1 MFEINRKSRSLST
14 TLPPTNTKTHDP
26 IDTSQDDSDYSYD
39 VARDSFP
46 EMRGRT
52 VQSQATASSFKVNT
66 NPSPKK
72 KVDNQSEGVIN
83 IGFQTV
89 SRHTSQLTGN
99 VPRRQEVNVNKPFS
113 YDSSSSSSSLSR
125 LDMDAVRMAQKTEK
139 TSEPMMSEKK
149 AASTTNNSIPPRCD
163 DNEVVMNICAQSFS
177 RNRATLTGNIPRRE
191 SANTNLFHY
200 SSTPSNRVAV
210 DPVLERD
217 SVSEGHA
224 RTTSN
229 EANIAS
235 SEETSNEEEA
245 VMCWLLSYLPNLQ
258 EEDAVS
264 YFNGLVDQGFDSVE
278 TIREI
283 CQEDLSFMKTA
294 HQRVLFNKLRVEG
307 NVKEEV

>member
-1 MFEINRKSRSLST
+1 MCSCVNCYRL
-14 TLPPTNTKTHDP
+14 
-26 IDTSQDDSDYSYD
+26 
-39 VARDSFP
+39 
-46 EMRGRT
+46 
-52 VQSQATASSFKVNT
+52 NT

-113 YDSSSSSSSLSR
+113 YDSSSSSSSSSN
-125 LDMDAVRMAQKTEK
+125 MDAVRMAQKTEK

-177 RNRATLTGNIPRRE
+177 KNRATLTGNIPRRE

-235 SEETSNEEEA
+235 NEETSNEEEA
-245 VMCWLLSYLPNLQ
+245 VMRWLLSYLPNLQ

-264 YFNGLVDQGFDSVE
+264 YFDGLVDQGFDSAE

-294 HQRVLFNKLRVEG
+294 HQRVLLNKLRVEG

>member
-1 MFEINRKSRSLST
+1 
-14 TLPPTNTKTHDP
+14 
-26 IDTSQDDSDYSYD
+26 
-39 VARDSFP
+39 
-46 EMRGRT
+46 
-52 VQSQATASSFKVNT
+52 
-66 NPSPKK
+66 
-72 KVDNQSEGVIN
+72 
-83 IGFQTV
+83 
-89 SRHTSQLTGN
+89 
-99 VPRRQEVNVNKPFS
+99 
-113 YDSSSSSSSLSR
+113 
-125 LDMDAVRMAQKTEK
+125 MAQKTEK

-200 SSTPSNRVAV
+200 TGSTPSNIVAV

-217 SVSEGHA
+217 SVSEGHT

-235 SEETSNEEEA
+235 SEETNDDEEEA

-264 YFNGLVDQGFDSVE
+264 YFNGLIDQGFDSAE